1 MTANA
6 LILGLGA
13 VLLLVGILGGGFELK
28 EFKVPKVGPA
38 PRVIATIAGA
48 FFVLLGMGL
57 EGSSASAKKPET
69 EKAALAQPAQTI
81 QPASQ
86 SSPVEFTIYDELAE
100 GQVTEQVTVLIDGR
114 VKGQLTVDKHNRQSM
129 LSVTVPVSGRYSY
142 TVESKTVV
150 NYEGRLYEY
159 PGTGQG
165 MINVEDGK
173 RFDLALT
180 TSGNTWLVTLMD
192 HSERAVAQPR

>member
-1 MTANA
+1 MSVNA

-57 EGSSASAKKPET
+57 EGSSASAKKPEP
-69 EKAALAQPAQTI
+69 EKAALAQPAQSI
-81 QPASQ
+81 QPAAQ

-114 VKGQLTVDKHNRQSM
+114 VKGQLTVDKHNRQAM
-129 LSVTVPVSGRYSY
+129 LAVTVPATGRYSY

-150 NYEGRLYEY
+150 DYQGRLYEY

-192 HSERAVAQPR
+192 HSERAAAQPR